1 MLFHSATYSVEKLVA
16 FPSNETAAVTVQ
28 CFFAINAPAQGCL
41 VVFSNFSFTFN
52 ETIIRFN
59 NATKAEKAVA
69 IPNTLQSNIS
79 YILFDVAA
87 YDYYMNQA
95 VNLSNPAV
103 VLYQAVNLSN
113 PAVVLYDQVTPTIN
127 PSMST
132 SPSQSKEAVS
142 STPTCT
148 LHILH
153 CATMSLHKLHCCL
166 CVWLLIV

>member
-1 MLFHSATYSVEKLVA
+1 MLLHSATYSLQKLETI
-16 FPSNETAAVTVQ
+16 SLNETAAVTVQ
-28 CFFAINAPAQGCL
+28 CFFAVNAPAQGCL
-41 VVFSNFSFTFN
+41 VVFSNLSFTFN

-59 NATKAEKAVA
+59 NTTKAEKDVA
-69 IPNTLQSNIS
+69 IPNTLVSNVS
-79 YILFDVAA
+79 YVLFHVEA

-103 VLYQAVNLSN
+103 VLY
-113 PAVVLYDQVTPTIN
+113 DQLTLAIN

-132 SPSQSKEAVS
+132 SLSQSTEAIS

-153 CATMSLHKLHCCL
+153 CIHVYNTDY
-166 CVWLLIV
+166 V